1 MPAILGA
8 ALTLLLAGWAQ
19 AASQDLNSLRQQ
31 VASWLKNRAELTY
44 ADSRAEVDIGPIDQR
59 LRFVAC
65 RQFDFGLPAGGHF
78 WGRGSVEARCLGPQ
92 PWRIYL
98 TYAIRLN
105 GPALVTSQALAA
117 REPLDTTKVT
127 LKRIDYNLAPES
139 YLRTLPF
146 QALASRPLAAG
157 QPLVLD
163 LLQLPR
169 IVQAGRAVR
178 VLLAGQG
185 FSISQQAIALASAS
199 IGQTVKVK
207 TPSGRVL
214 LGRVTGPD
222 QVEINP

>member
-1 MPAILGA
+1 
-8 ALTLLLAGWAQ
+8 
-19 AASQDLNSLRQQ
+19 
-31 VASWLKNRAELTY
+31 
-44 ADSRAEVDIGPIDQR
+44 
-59 LRFVAC
+59 
-65 RQFDFGLPAGGHF
+65 
-78 WGRGSVEARCLGPQ
+78 
-92 PWRIYL
+92 
-98 TYAIRLN
+98 
-105 GPALVTSQALAA
+105 VTRQALAA

-127 LKRIDYNLAPES
+127 LKRIDYNQAPES